1 MRLHIELTPTA
12 TTWRVTYG
20 LLDAPGA
27 PNLTPREL
35 PRLAAFPLPPAAEAQ
50 AVSAIE
56 PHAALVQA
64 VTSAPW
70 QTLIDRVALSRATP
84 ADEQTLGR
92 ALFAALLGDA
102 LWQTVRLQAA
112 GAPLDVHLSLPA
124 AAAELHSLPWELLHD
139 GQEFLCLDT
148 QQPVNLLRVVREAS
162 GQMAPL
168 AAPVRVLFVLA
179 GDFSD
184 ATLQDGASFLALLRH
199 LRTPDNLG
207 ISSRVLV
214 KASLPAVKEAVQS
227 FQPGVVHL
235 IAPAGGSTETSAS
248 SVEPLAGVLDGAGQP
263 WIALPDRFNRATM
276 QRHSASV
283 LVKTIREACVGATL
297 PLLSLHLS
305 APRAD
310 IAPLFAAGLV
320 AAGAP
325 LAAVLA
331 GDLSNYAARLFARG
345 AYEALLSGQSLAA
358 ACAEGRRAFRQM
370 GISAQAWA
378 GPLLVAS
385 AASPLTP
392 VFADPALARQL
403 ADLDLQ
409 YRQSNSIFCDRFQLW
424 DSATA
429 AFLARAARTTVLAV
443 EVTEPDQGVVAPRFG
458 KTRFLEE
465 LARYAVQDNYVP
477 LVYSLPP
484 GADVPKTVLDLAL
497 KLVGKIIEARAWFG
511 LPRLELPRDSEVVKL
526 NLLHRGQQLPVATSS
541 YQTGLV
547 RQLILKALTS
557 SDLDTLLY
565 DHFRDVH
572 DALIAQPAADRVQ
585 LLIEYC
591 DKQLRFASLFQ
602 QIEAINPAQFAV
614 FKPLL
619 GAAVTAAGAG
629 LHPSI
634 QDQFNLLSA
643 PAYNAPV
650 LVATALRLD
659 LAALAVAARLAG
671 NSPQRRVLLL
681 LDDLHRYDEPV
692 VRELLNTV
700 INNRGLGLAE
710 DPEPLPVVLTFSK
723 AGIANEAT
731 DGALR
736 GFLGR
741 VFVQRQELKSFT
753 DIEARLAYS
762 QFLFWRSP
770 YPDPDRLPLVV
781 NRQADPDAIK
791 AFFERLRSA
800 VGGAPSRLFNNDS
813 FLQAIEDAR
822 AQQILEEVQD
832 DLLLGR
838 I

>member
-12 TTWRVTYG
+12 TTWRVTYD
-20 LLDAPGA
+20 LPDAPGA
-27 PNLTPREL
+27 VNLAPREL
-35 PRLAAFPLPPAAEAQ
+35 PRLGAFPLPPAIEAQ
-50 AVSAIE
+50 AVAAAE

-64 VTSAPW
+64 VASAPW
-70 QTLIDRVALSRATP
+70 QTLVDRVALSLASPT
-84 ADEQTLGR
+84 DEQSLGR
-92 ALFAALLGDA
+92 ALFAALLGDVV
-102 LWQTVRLQAA
+102 WQPVRLLAA
-112 GAPLDVHLSLPA
+112 GAPLDVRLSLPA
-124 AAAELHSLPWELLHD
+124 AAAELHTLPWELLHD

-148 QQPVNLLRVVREAS
+148 QQPVNLLRIVREAN

-168 AAPVRVLFVLA
+168 TAPVRVLFVLA

-235 IAPAGGSTETSAS
+235 IAPAG
-248 SVEPLAGVLDGAGQP
+248 LDSAGQP

-276 QRHSASV
+276 QRHSAPV
-283 LVKTIREACVGATL
+283 LATAIRDASARSTV

-310 IAPLFAAGLV
+310 IAPLLAARL
-320 AAGAP
+320 AAEGAP
-325 LAAVLA
+325 LVAVLA

-370 GISAQAWA
+370 GISSQAWA

-385 AASPLTP
+385 AASPLAP

-547 RQLILKALTS
+547 RQLIFKALTS

-565 DHFRDVH
+565 DHFREVH

-591 DKQLRFASLFQ
+591 DRQLRFASLFQ

-643 PAYNAPV
+643 PAAYNAPT